1 LILLSILLEHRDVPD
16 LKPLSAAFEF
26 KEPEFHDVDQV
37 LLTDLSDSAS
47 PSAEAAAPLKQLS
60 ASVVLPGESFE
71 SQMPELRFEA
81 PAIASTANA
90 AGTGSKR
97 KGRSGSEGD
106 GKGNGNGGTS
116 FFGKKLSVDSIA
128 YVIDASGSMSG
139 ARFQRARIELV
150 NALMEMKK
158 TQRFFI
164 VFYTDQTYPLFW
176 PNSVVELLPANSIN
190 LRNTGAWLERAQTS
204 GGTEPQQAMRLAL
217 SLKPDVVFLLSDGD
231 IPEETRTIVTQDNK
245 GSVIHTIALG
255 SDTGAAVMQQI
266 ASENKGEFKFIPDGP

>member
-1 LILLSILLEHRDVPD
+1 
-16 LKPLSAAFEF
+16 
-26 KEPEFHDVDQV
+26 
-37 LLTDLSDSAS
+37 
-47 PSAEAAAPLKQLS
+47 
-60 ASVVLPGESFE
+60 
-71 SQMPELRFEA
+71 MPELRFEA